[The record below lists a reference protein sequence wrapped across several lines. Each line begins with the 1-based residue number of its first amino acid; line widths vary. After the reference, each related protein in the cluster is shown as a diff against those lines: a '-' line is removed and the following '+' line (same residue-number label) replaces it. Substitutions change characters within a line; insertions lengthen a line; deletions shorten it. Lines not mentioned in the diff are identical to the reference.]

1 MGASA
6 GCSTTGVFGFFI
18 GYLYLKN
25 QIYEIDRSKLP
36 RGPQ

>member
-6 GCSTTGVFGFFI
+6 GCSTTGVLGFFI
-18 GYLYLKN
+18 GYLKN
-25 QIYEIDRSKLP
+25 QIYEIDRSKRP